1 MISVL
6 CNPGLRMRHWDQ
18 MSVIAKFDFSPD
30 SSTTLRKMLR
40 LNLIPYMDQFE
51 IISGSATKVKDIL
64 LKFLFFENVRA
75 LITYFKYMLSTPVQ
89 LLPLYKITSSLIGH

>member
-18 MSVIAKFDFSPD
+18 MSIIAKFDFSPD

-51 IISGSATKVKDIL
+51 IISGSATKVLVFLKIIFIIYCSLTFSDHIRT
-64 LKFLFFENVRA
+64 LKFSFLFC
-75 LITYFKYMLSTPVQ
+75 
-89 LLPLYKITSSLIGH
+89 